1 MEREILKGLNTTSVI
16 ASIILPVVFAIG
28 SAFEVIMRFGDSFGD
43 LVFMLVYFLLTTIGF
58 WGNVIQGLRSISNGK
73 RGTIISSSVFQL
85 IMFISYIVAA
95 GRISYIIRNS
105 SIESTRKF
113 MGAFIVIFLVMSIL
127 AVVKIAIAAK
137 TSDKGTVVAGSKRI
151 SRKILLYVI
160 VLPTAFVG
168 ISVGIVRF
176 LDANPGV
183 AKAIGVIAAIVLCV
197 IAIAVF
203 MFVLSLLEKAG
214 LLGSEPTGEVDSAS
228 AFDKAA
234 YEAEKADKNRDA
246 RKKLLEDRIK
256 ANRKGIKGKQE
267 KSWNYAHYDVDVANR
282 QIEKDMKELKRLAD
296 EADE

>member
-43 LVFMLVYFLLTTIGF
+43 LIFMLVYFLLTTIGF

-105 SIESTRKF
+105 NIESTRKF
-113 MGAFIVIFLVMSIL
+113 MGTFIVIFLVMSIL

-168 ISVGIVRF
+168 ITVGIVKF

-183 AKAIGVIAAIVLCV
+183 AKVIGFIATIVLCV
-197 IAIAVF
+197 IAVAVF

-282 QIEKDMKELKRLAD
+282 QIETDMKELKRLAD